1 MAPVKTLTEFSMRT
15 ITANLDSIT
24 SLGNLPYRLAKPI
37 LLLMSAEKL
46 MEIERNSPHLKD
58 DDQEIWENLCIERL
72 GVKKDGDHFRPPK
85 SWRKFYHVTLARQ
98 QQMEEDAGLRARNK
112 YKALAAEKQEKRLV
126 FTPHATPMKK
136 ARTNGWGRGSVS
148 PKTLFDK
155 ARSDARRKA
164 VIYSPASKTTV
175 AEPPANAA
183 LLVQTPTRAINVTT
197 TIKSAISPATGVEP
211 PLPEESLLPSVPT
224 HPLDGIDACPV
235 NKHNP
240 LAASKPPH
248 YPAGRNPL
256 KRPRGADALFMPK
269 HAILPVSSR
278 AR

>member
-1 MAPVKTLTEFSMRT
+1 MRT

-136 ARTNGWGRGSVS
+136 ARTTGWGRGSVS

-164 VIYSPASKTTV
+164 IIYSPASRTIA

-183 LLVQTPTRAINVTT
+183 LLVQPPTRIINVTT
-197 TIKSAISPATGVEP
+197 TIKSVIAPPVKP
-211 PLPEESLLPSVPT
+211 PLPEGSLSPLVPE
-224 HPLDGIDACPV
+224 HPLDGIDARPV
-235 NKHNP
+235 NEHNP
-240 LAASKPPH
+240 LAASKPPY
-248 YPAGRNPL
+248 YPSGRIPL
-256 KRPRGADALFMPK
+256 KRPRGSNALFMPK